1 MPLNFNKLDMRDYL
15 QRLYGVGVVSVRSFV
30 EQQKLTRLK
39 SLGRY
44 GYGKIRRPQS
54 KKKMTVE
61 MKEAF
66 VWPEAPTDMAPYVTL
81 SMYLFDIVVVVIVVE
96 GLVGCGNNA
105 DYMGVC
111 VQMGEGPVLQGS
123 EIPGGDPG

>member
-66 VWPEAPTDMAPYVTL
+66 VWPEAPKDMAPYVI
-81 SMYLFDIVVVVIVVE
+81 SPLFFSVLVIFW
-96 GLVGCGNNA
+96 
-105 DYMGVC
+105 
-111 VQMGEGPVLQGS
+111 
-123 EIPGGDPG
+123 